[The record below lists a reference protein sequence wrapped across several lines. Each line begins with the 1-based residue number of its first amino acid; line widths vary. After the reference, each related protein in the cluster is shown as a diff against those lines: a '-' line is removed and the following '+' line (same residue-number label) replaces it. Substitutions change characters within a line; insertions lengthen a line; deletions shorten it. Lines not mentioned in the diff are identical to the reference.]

1 MKIGHIFQIIPDHPY
16 RALIIGGSASGKT
29 DALLNLTKEQDVIY
43 KIYLYAK
50 DLSAPKYEDLIK
62 KREDVGKNHFIDLN
76 AFIECSSKMVD
87 IYQNIDDY
95 NPSRKRKILIMF
107 DDMIAENMSNKK
119 IRAIIK

>member
-87 IYQNIDDY
+87 IY
-95 NPSRKRKILIMF
+95 
-107 DDMIAENMSNKK
+107 
-119 IRAIIK
+119 